1 MHNFF
6 PFDVF
11 DTKRQLSQFLTTV
24 EEQLKVANKTVEEQ
38 KIELRELRGELRD
51 TQDELEG
58 KCDEVSQLQGKVV
71 NIRSH
76 ALKLEDELRSMSGGE
91 ASNVH
96 RTAELQKE
104 LRKQKAAAGMRNS
117 VLIMPVQPMHA
128 FCSHV
133 MPIGSCGKRNIGV
146 CLCRGS
152 REAAQAD
159 AGRPG
164 RCVRT

>member
-1 MHNFF
+1 ML
-6 PFDVF
+6 PSSD
-11 DTKRQLSQFLTTV
+11 LAG
-24 EEQLKVANKTVEEQ
+24 EQLKVANKTVEDQ

-104 LRKQKAAAGMRNS
+104 LRMQKAAVGETHWALLSYGCGN
-117 VLIMPVQPMHA
+117 VLLKTHDLKLLPV
-128 FCSHV
+128 
-133 MPIGSCGKRNIGV
+133 
-146 CLCRGS
+146 
-152 REAAQAD
+152 
-159 AGRPG
+159 
-164 RCVRT
+164 

>member
-1 MHNFF
+1 ML
-6 PFDVF
+6 DVDSRVLPSPVF
-11 DTKRQLSQFLTTV
+11 CFA
-24 EEQLKVANKTVEEQ
+24 EEQLKVANKTVEDQ

-104 LRKQKAAAGMRNS
+104 LRMQKTAAGEILGDLLWYQS
-117 VLIMPVQPMHA
+117 VGM
-128 FCSHV
+128 CSWH
-133 MPIGSCGKRNIGV
+133 I
-146 CLCRGS
+146 
-152 REAAQAD
+152 
-159 AGRPG
+159 
-164 RCVRT
+164 